1 MMNKNQENNITF
13 LNQSLFMDDLD
24 IQAYID
30 DELSTER
37 RNQVWKAI
45 KSDPLLMQRYK
56 ELEKQKELILMYWK
70 TLEKIH

>member
-1 MMNKNQENNITF
+1 MYKNQDNNVTF

-45 KSDPLLMQRYK
+45 RSDPLLMQRYK
-56 ELEKQKELILMYWK
+56 ELEKQKELIQMYWK

>member
-1 MMNKNQENNITF
+1 MMYKNQDNNVTF

-45 KSDPLLMQRYK
+45 RSDPLLMQRYK
-56 ELEKQKELILMYWK
+56 ELEKQKELIQMYWK